1 MLTLVFQLPLLP
13 VKGVIRLAEL
23 IQGEVER
30 QLHDPAVV
38 RKELDEADRLHA
50 AGEISDDELA
60 MRQQESL
67 SRLTTASQNPLQGM
81 RRDAQGDEN

>member
-1 MLTLVFQLPLLP
+1 MLTVVFQLPLLP

-23 IQGEVER
+23 IQEEVER

-38 RKELDEADRLHA
+38 RAELAEADRLHA

-60 MRQQESL
+60 ERQQEAL
-67 SRLTTASQNPLQGM
+67 GRLTAVRNPLQGTP
-81 RRDAQGDEN
+81 GDTHGDGS